1 MVTQNMNKSS
11 QKFILWVFNPELDLM
26 WSLLARKDTQQKL
39 DASKYPLFILLLD
52 KIVTKGFHAT
62 TQKVK
67 PCQAMKYQFHP

>member
-1 MVTQNMNKSS
+1 MIAQITIFPSVETAYW
-11 QKFILWVFNPELDLM
+11 I
-26 WSLLARKDTQQKL
+26 DTQQKL
-39 DASKYPLFILLLD
+39 VASKYPLFILLLD

>member
-1 MVTQNMNKSS
+1 
-11 QKFILWVFNPELDLM
+11 M